1 MASKKIVLSNQS
13 WVEIRHDAVTCD
25 GETFRAFAEFMR
37 SRVSPTPNPMNPKT
51 NLRRLQCTFGAE
63 YKFGSQ
69 TSQCIGGDSDT
80 EWPELVR
87 LCLEHSRKIV
97 GVDAP
102 LAVHAN
108 YYPDGAGVGIH
119 HDKDGPFDHDKPI
132 LSFTFLSDATRPRNF
147 DVYVQEGKSKR
158 KRGETKTPRPV
169 HSLPLPHGSLLIMG
183 GKMQSEFLHGIASKQ
198 MKNHARI
205 NLTVRHLKAASKA

>member
-1 MASKKIVLSNQS
+1 MASNKIILSNHS
-13 WVEIRHDAVTCD
+13 WVEIRHDVVFCD
-25 GETFRAFAEFMR
+25 SKTFNLFVEFMR
-37 SRVSPTPNPMNPKT
+37 SRVSPTRNPMNPKT

-69 TSQCIGGDSDT
+69 KSQCIGGDSDT

-87 LCLEHSRKIV
+87 LCLDHSRKVV
-97 GVDAP
+97 GRDVP
-102 LAVHAN
+102 LAAHAN

-119 HDKDGPFDHDKPI
+119 HDLDGPFDHDKPI

-147 DVYVQEGKSKR
+147 DIYAQESRNKR
-158 KRGETKTPRPV
+158 KRDGTKTPPPV

-205 NLTVRHLKAASKA
+205 NLTVRHLKVDSNA